1 MGKNIVRL
9 KESDLE
15 KLIQKII
22 KEDNQPNTQPRDG
35 KPKEEKKTTITRH
48 PAYPIIDKLERHL
61 DDLKAEFKRDIANKV
76 SGEDGYHSEIDK
88 FTSDFN
94 KFIGKVSDL
103 KGKINDYEIS
113 TKDSKKK
120 EYEQR
125 KASFMAQ
132 HNQRKQQASQNGKNY
147 SY

>member
-1 MGKNIVRL
+1 MEKKIIHLTENDI
-9 KESDLE
+9 E
-15 KLIQKII
+15 KLVKKIV
-22 KEDNQPNTQPRDG
+22 KEEQQVNTQPKGD
-35 KPKEEKKTTITRH
+35 KKEEKKTTITRH

-103 KGKINDYEIS
+103 KGKINDFEIS